1 MNNHLKSP
9 SQILEE
15 KSQQG
20 WSGCLMIPEPKD
32 ISAGWKIFLH
42 EGKIQYA
49 TSTVAQKERLT
60 YLWRV
65 TKTKL
70 AFPKVTTKGIDYQ
83 DLCQWSA
90 EQNFPKT
97 DLQQLLRELTK
108 EALNQV
114 LTIEQASIIITDE
127 RLPGNSI
134 TNFTWQQL
142 IHQEYIDIWKKVRIY
157 LDSPLSLLY
166 LAQNKAFDFYK
177 SWKNI
182 TQNDAD
188 FANFAETQ
196 KLSDF
201 VNPLFEKI
209 CLYDLASKFNIDYD
223 RMAKYLEA
231 FLKQKLVESS
241 PHNIK
246 TTQTSIKYPPKK
258 SVINQK
264 KQVVKPLQQKQIA
277 PKKIVPNTP
286 NNNNKRNRRLPIIA
300 CIDDSKTVQ
309 KQVQMTLQ
317 PVGYQVISVLDAT
330 NALRELSRNM
340 PVLILMD
347 INMPDIN
354 GYDLCSMLKRSQKFQ
369 NVPIIMLT
377 GRDGI
382 IDRMRAK
389 LVGADKYLTKPFDPQ
404 DLINMVRKNTVFLV
418 NH

>member
-60 YLWRV
+60 YLWQV

-70 AFPKVTTKGIDYQ
+70 AFPKLTAKGIDYQ

-90 EQNFPKT
+90 AQNFPKT
-97 DLQQLLRELTK
+97 ELQQLLLELST
-108 EALNQV
+108 EALNQA

-127 RLPGNSI
+127 CLPGTAM
-134 TNFTWQQL
+134 TNFTWQEL
-142 IHQEYIDIWKKVRIY
+142 IQKEYIDAWKKIRIY

-166 LAQNKAFDFYK
+166 LAQDKAFDFYK

-182 TQNDAD
+182 TQNNSD
-188 FANFAETQ
+188 FAAFAETQ

-201 VNPLFEKI
+201 VNPLFKKI
-209 CLYDLASKFNIDYD
+209 CLYNLASRFSIDYLT
-223 RMAKYLEA
+223 MAKYLKV
-231 FLKQKLVESS
+231 FLEQGLIESS
-241 PHNIK
+241 PHNLK
-246 TTQTSIKYPPKK
+246 KTKPTTQYSPKK
-258 SVINQK
+258 SLSNQHNKIASTVPQK
-264 KQVVKPLQQKQIA
+264 KNISKGKENISA
-277 PKKIVPNTP
+277 KTF
-286 NNNNKRNRRLPIIA
+286 PIIA

-309 KQVQMTLQ
+309 TQVQMTLQ
-317 PVGYQVISVLDAT
+317 PVGYRVISVLDAT

-389 LVGADKYLTKPFDPQ
+389 LVGADKYLTKPFEPQ
-404 DLINMVRKNTVFLV
+404 DLINIVRKNTLSLI

>member
-1 MNNHLKSP
+1 MNNHLKSL

-20 WSGCLMIPEPKD
+20 WSGCLMIPEAKD
-32 ISAGWKIFLH
+32 ISVGWKIYLQ
-42 EGKIQYA
+42 GGNIQYA

-60 YLWRV
+60 YLWQI
-65 TKTKL
+65 TQTKL
-70 AFPKVTTKGIDYQ
+70 AFPQFTNNKIDYQ
-83 DLCQWSA
+83 QLCQWSA
-90 EQNFPKT
+90 EQ
-97 DLQQLLRELTK
+97 DLPETELKQLLLELSK

-127 RLPGNSI
+127 CISGATMP
-134 TNFTWQQL
+134 NFTWQTLVQK
-142 IHQEYIDIWKKVRIY
+142 EYIDSWRKVRTY

-166 LAQNKAFDFYK
+166 LAQNQAFDFYK
-177 SWKNI
+177 SWKKI
-182 TQNDAD
+182 TQNNSD
-188 FANFAETQ
+188 FSAFAEAQ

-209 CLYDLASKFNIDYD
+209 CLYDLASRLNIDYLT
-223 RMAKYLEA
+223 MAKYLQT
-231 FLKQKLVESS
+231 FLEQGLIKTAPRNNRKVTKSTSKFTPNKSVRKQKNQVEH
-241 PHNIK
+241 P
-246 TTQTSIKYPPKK
+246 SIPKK
-258 SVINQK
+258 N
-264 KQVVKPLQQKQIA
+264 IA
-277 PKKIVPNTP
+277 KSQDKVT
-286 NNNNKRNRRLPIIA
+286 KRRLPIIA

-309 KQVQMTLQ
+309 TQVKMTLQ
-317 PVGYQVISVLDAT
+317 PVGYRVISVIDAT

-354 GYDLCSMLKRSQKFQ
+354 GYDLCSMLKRSQKFHD
-369 NVPIIMLT
+369 VPIIMLT

-404 DLINMVRKNTVFLV
+404 DLINMVRKNTLFVI

>member
-32 ISAGWKIFLH
+32 SSAGWKIFLH
-42 EGKIQYA
+42 EGTIQYA
-49 TSTVAQKERLT
+49 TSTVAQQERLT
-60 YLWRV
+60 YLWQV

-70 AFPKVTTKGIDYQ
+70 PLPKITAQEMDYQ
-83 DLCQWSA
+83 DLCRWSA
-90 EQNFPKT
+90 EQNFPEADFQK
-97 DLQQLLRELTK
+97 LLLELSK

-127 RLPGNSI
+127 HLPGTPMTS
-134 TNFTWQQL
+134 FTWQDL
-142 IHQEYIDIWKKVRIY
+142 IHQENIDVWKKIRIY

-188 FANFAETQ
+188 FAAFAETQ

-209 CLYDLASKFNIDYD
+209 CLYDLASRFRINYD
-223 RMAKYLEA
+223 RMAKYLHV
-231 FLKQKLVESS
+231 FLEQGLIKSS
-241 PHNIK
+241 PHKVK

-264 KQVVKPLQQKQIA
+264 KSVAQPLKQQQIIPKNQEKPNLK
-277 PKKIVPNTP
+277 TF
-286 NNNNKRNRRLPIIA
+286 PIIA

-317 PVGYQVISVLDAT
+317 PAGYQVISVLDAT

-389 LVGADKYLTKPFDPQ
+389 LVGADKYLTKPFEPQ

-418 NH
+418 NY

>member
-32 ISAGWKIFLH
+32 ISVGWKIFLH

-60 YLWRV
+60 YLWQA

-70 AFPKVTTKGIDYQ
+70 AFPQVTAKGIDYQ
-83 DLCQWSA
+83 QLCQWSA
-90 EQNFPKT
+90 KQNFSPT
-97 DLQQLLRELTK
+97 DFQQLLLELTK

-114 LTIEQASIIITDE
+114 LTIEQASIIIRDE
-127 RLPGNSI
+127 QLPGDSM
-134 TNFTWQQL
+134 TSFPWQEL
-142 IHQEYIDIWKKVRIY
+142 IDQEYIDIWKKVRIY
-157 LDSPLSLLY
+157 LESPLSLLY

-182 TQNDAD
+182 TQNDAA
-188 FANFAETQ
+188 FAAFAETQ

-201 VNPLFEKI
+201 VNPLFDKI
-209 CLYDLASKFNIDYD
+209 CLYDLASRFGIDYD
-223 RMAKYLEA
+223 RMAKYLQS
-231 FLKQKLVESS
+231 FLDQGLIKSL
-241 PHNIK
+241 PHNVKINQNQTKYTTKK
-246 TTQTSIKYPPKK
+246 TVVK
-258 SVINQK
+258 QK
-264 KQVVKPLQQKQIA
+264 KQVTSPLIQ
-277 PKKIVPNTP
+277 KKIVSQNQEQTHPKT
-286 NNNNKRNRRLPIIA
+286 LPIIA

-389 LVGADKYLTKPFDPQ
+389 LVGADKYLTKPFEPQ
-404 DLINMVRKNTVFLV
+404 ELINMVRKNTVFLV
-418 NH
+418 NY

>member
-1 MNNHLKSP
+1 MNNHLKSL

-42 EGKIQYA
+42 KGKIQYA

-60 YLWRV
+60 YLWQI

-70 AFPKVTTKGIDYQ
+70 TFPQVTDKGIDYQ
-83 DLCQWSA
+83 QLCQWSA
-90 EQNFPKT
+90 EQNFPET
-97 DLQQLLRELTK
+97 ELQQLLLNLSQ
-108 EALNQV
+108 EALNQA

-127 RLPGNSI
+127 CLPN
-134 TNFTWQQL
+134 TLMKNFTWQEL
-142 IHQEYIDIWKKVRIY
+142 IQKEYIAAWKKVKVY

-177 SWKNI
+177 SWKTI
-182 TQNDAD
+182 TQSDTD
-188 FANFAETQ
+188 FATFAETQ

-209 CLYDLASKFNIDYD
+209 CLYDLASKFSIDYLT
-223 RMAKYLEA
+223 MAKYLHF
-231 FLKQKLVESS
+231 FLEQGLIETFPRNLKKTKTSTKHYSKKSAIKQPNKVPAAL
-241 PHNIK
+241 
-246 TTQTSIKYPPKK
+246 PKK
-258 SVINQK
+258 KFVSKEKENINAK
-264 KQVVKPLQQKQIA
+264 
-277 PKKIVPNTP
+277 TF
-286 NNNNKRNRRLPIIA
+286 PIIA

-309 KQVQMTLQ
+309 TQVQMTLQ
-317 PVGYQVISVLDAT
+317 PVGYRVISVLDAT

-389 LVGADKYLTKPFDPQ
+389 LVGADKYLTKPFQPQ
-404 DLINMVRKNTVFLV
+404 DLINIVRKNTLSLIR
-418 NH
+418 H

>member
-9 SQILEE
+9 SQILEA

-32 ISAGWKIFLH
+32 ISAGWKVFLH

-49 TSTVAQKERLT
+49 TSTVAQKERLN
-60 YLWRV
+60 YLWQR

-70 AFPKVTTKGIDYQ
+70 PFPKVATKELDYQ
-83 DLCQWSA
+83 QLCQWSA
-90 EQNFPKT
+90 EQDFPET
-97 DLQQLLRELTK
+97 ELQRLLQELSK
-108 EALNQV
+108 EALNQA

-127 RLPGNSI
+127 CLPKNLME
-134 TNFTWQQL
+134 NFPWQKL
-142 IHQEYIDIWKKVRIY
+142 IQEEYIAAWKKIRTY

-166 LAQNKAFDFYK
+166 LPQNKAFDFYK
-177 SWKNI
+177 YWKTI
-182 TQNDAD
+182 TQKNND
-188 FANFAETQ
+188 FAAFAETQ

-209 CLYDLASKFNIDYD
+209 CLYGLASKFSIDCST
-223 RMAKYLEA
+223 MAKYLHL
-231 FLKQKLVESS
+231 FLEQGLIEYSS
-241 PHNIK
+241 HSLNK
-246 TTQTSIKYPPKK
+246 SKK
-258 SVINQK
+258 SPQYTSNKYVNNRKNKISSTLPQK
-264 KQVVKPLQQKQIA
+264 KSSSQEKDNINS
-277 PKKIVPNTP
+277 KIF
-286 NNNNKRNRRLPIIA
+286 PIIA

-309 KQVQMTLQ
+309 KKVKMTLQ
-317 PVGYQVISVLDAT
+317 PVGYRVISVLDAT

-369 NVPIIMLT
+369 DVPIIMLT

-389 LVGADKYLTKPFDPQ
+389 LVGANKYLTKPFEPQ
-404 DLINMVRKNTVFLV
+404 ELINIVRKNTLCLI